1 MTKLRIAA
9 AAALLF
15 LTTPLF
21 ADPAVPPMPAPLA
34 GAAAALDGLKGKRD
48 ILFVTTKGGTQM
60 LGRILSGD
68 HGQYTMQTFHYVTAP
83 AAAPKMPAPT
93 VPPQTTA
100 PAYPA
105 APAYRR
111 GQDGRLRPVPNRTTP
126 QAPERTTPPVPTQ
139 NIVPDAAALR
149 ALVSGAAG
157 PSFQPAE
164 QAAGRELVSATEV
177 QTVQSLLP
185 PTSAPGQT
193 RWTLKNV
200 WPAP

>member
-1 MTKLRIAA
+1 MKKFQIAA
-9 AAALLF
+9 GAALF
-15 LTTPLF
+15 LLATPLL
-21 ADPAVPPMPAPLA
+21 ADPAVPPTPAPTA
-34 GAAAALDGLKGKRD
+34 GAAATLDGLKGKRD

-93 VPPQTTA
+93 TPPQITA
-100 PAYPA
+100 PT
-105 APAYRR
+105 YRR

-126 QAPERTTPPVPTQ
+126 QVPERTTPPVPTQ

-157 PSFQPAE
+157 PSFRPTE
-164 QAAGRELVSATEV
+164 QAASRELVSATEV
-177 QTVQSLLP
+177 QTVQTLLP
-185 PTSAPGQT
+185 PSGTPGQM
-193 RWTLKNV
+193 RWTLKNL
-200 WPAP
+200 WPTPAP